1 MNPKRRGYS
10 LLLAIVLIGAVGV
23 TIGLMGR
30 HVVAQTRWVRRA
42 VLDIHAAQMI
52 SDGQVWVATH
62 PADCRR
68 LESGGRITLAVDST
82 SPLGGG
88 ASLEVERS
96 DSGIVIV
103 RARVTAGR
111 LSVTHQ
117 TGAAVPDA
125 RSPHP

>member
-23 TIGLMGR
+23 TIALMAR
-30 HVVAQTRWVRRA
+30 HVVAQTRWVRHA

-52 SDGQVWVATH
+52 SDGQVWVAAH
-62 PADCRR
+62 AADCRR
-68 LESGGRITLAVDST
+68 LESGGRIALAMA
-82 SPLGGG
+82 SPSPPGGE

-96 DSGIVIV
+96 DSGIIV
-103 RARVTAGR
+103 RARVTVGR

-117 TGAAVPDA
+117 ASAAVPNE
-125 RSPHP
+125 RSPRP

>member
-23 TIGLMGR
+23 TIALMAR
-30 HVVAQTRWVRRA
+30 HVVAQTRWVRHA

-68 LESGGRITLAVDST
+68 LESGGRITLVVDST
-82 SPLGGG
+82 SPPGGG

-96 DSGIVIV
+96 DSGTVIV

-117 TGAAVPDA
+117 ASAAVPDE
-125 RSPHP
+125 RSPRP